1 MHIDWL
7 HNKVP
12 AIHAQ
17 SFDAAQLRQHSL
29 TKPPG
34 SLGRLEQ
41 LAISLAGMQG
51 KAQPSVDK
59 VHISVFAADHGI
71 AEEGVS
77 AFPQAVTVEMIRN
90 FSRGGAAISVLAKQ
104 LGTELEVINLGTVIE
119 HEDLPQVRVQA
130 IAPGTAN
137 FSQQPAMSDS
147 QLAEALQVGADA
159 ACRAQQSATELFI
172 GGDMG
177 IANTTSATA
186 VACALLDMP
195 ADQLAGPGTGLD
207 MAGVKHKAEV
217 INRSIE
223 YHRTALTSA
232 EKILSHLGGFE
243 IAALTGAYIRCAQQG
258 LCILVDGFI
267 ATVAALV
274 AVRINPDV
282 KHWMLFAHASAEPG
296 HKKLVQALEV
306 EPILNLSMRLGEGSG
321 AAVAV
326 PVLQL
331 ACQLHNNMAT
341 FAQAG
346 VSNNE

>member
-1 MHIDWL
+1 MTIEWL
-7 HNKVP
+7 QQQVAEINT
-12 AIHAQ
+12 Q
-17 SFDAAQLRQHSL
+17 SFAAAQQRQNTL

-41 LAISLAGMQG
+41 LAMTLAAMQG
-51 KAQPSVDK
+51 KQKPGIDK

-90 FSRGGAAISVLAKQ
+90 FSRGGAAICVLAKQ
-104 LGTELEVINLGTVIE
+104 LGAQLEVINLGTVLE

-137 FSQQPAMSDS
+137 FSQQAAMSDS

-159 ACRAQQSATELFI
+159 AIRAQQYAAQLFI

-186 VACALLDMP
+186 VASALLEMP
-195 ADQLAGPGTGLD
+195 AEQLAGPGTGLD
-207 MAGVKHKAEV
+207 AAGIKHKAEV
-217 INRSIE
+217 INKAIE
-223 YHRTALTSA
+223 RHRPEMTSA
-232 EKILSHLGGFE
+232 LSILRHLGGFE
-243 IAALTGAYIRCAQQG
+243 IAALTGAYIQCAQQG
-258 LCILVDGFI
+258 TCILVDGYI
-267 ATVAALV
+267 ATVAVLI
-274 AVRINPDV
+274 AVKLNPEV
-282 KHWMLFAHASAEPG
+282 KQWMLFAHASAEPG
-296 HKKLVQALEV
+296 HKKLLAALAV
-306 EPILNLSMRLGEGSG
+306 EPILDLSMRLGEGSG

-331 ACQLHNNMAT
+331 ACQLHNSMAT
-341 FAQAG
+341 FAEAG
-346 VSNNE
+346 VSNKE